1 MPPPD
6 PNTVSVPARPS
17 ASRRL
22 RLALRR
28 FPIVSI
34 FILVALLI
42 FPAITADW
50 LAPHDPILGSV
61 PDRRQPPVFF
71 GGDWEHP
78 LGTDRIG
85 RDILSRI
92 MHGAKVSLS
101 ISLVGLSS
109 RILGNRARP
118 NGGYSSAAGS
128 TLYHE
133 ARRHFAALPSILLG
147 SCLQS

>member
-1 MPPPD
+1 MGTLAPD
-6 PNTVSVPARPS
+6 TAPLPA
-17 ASRRL
+17 RL
-22 RLALRR
+22 RLTGRLKRGLKR
-28 FPIVSI
+28 YPIVSS

-50 LAPHDPILGSV
+50 LAPHDPVQGSV

-71 GGDWEHP
+71 GGTWEYP

-101 ISLVGLSS
+101 ISLVG
-109 RILGNRARP
+109 IFFGGVLGPDWACW
-118 NGGYSSAAGS
+118 GDTSGAGS
-128 TLYHE
+128 T
-133 ARRHFAALPSILLG
+133 PS
-147 SCLQS
+147 S